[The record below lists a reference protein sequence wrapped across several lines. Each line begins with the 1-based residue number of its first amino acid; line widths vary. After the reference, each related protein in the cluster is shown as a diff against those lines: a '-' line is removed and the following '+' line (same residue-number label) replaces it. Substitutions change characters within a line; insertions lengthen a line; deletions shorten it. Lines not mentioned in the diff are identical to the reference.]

1 MSEGYNY
8 HQLTDGSVVYSSG
21 AYVGAIPTTSQND
34 SVMYAMT
41 PTLQNMYPQTYFTP
55 NPQVEIDITL
65 KKDLSKQYALS
76 IISFG
81 LLSASVVC
89 LIFLFSYLW
98 YSIVMSYETL
108 MIIAIVGCSIVGVLS
123 FISLII
129 CVISFK
135 KYKYY
140 CDIAFDQSGR
150 IFL

>member
-21 AYVGAIPTTSQND
+21 AYVGAMPTTSQND
-34 SVMYAMT
+34 SVMYTMT
-41 PTLQNMYPQTYFTP
+41 PTLPNMYHQTYFAP

-81 LLSASVVC
+81 LLSASFVS

-98 YSIVMSYETL
+98 YSIVMNYETL
-108 MIIAIVGCSIVGVLS
+108 MIIAIVGCSIIGVLLLA
-123 FISLII
+123 SLIMCI
-129 CVISFK
+129 ISFK
-135 KYKYY
+135 KYRYY
-140 CDIAFDQSGR
+140 CDIAMDQSGR